1 MMIFLY
7 DLVLSVD
14 HGILALQWVILFLSR
29 KTLVEC
35 SHTIVV
41 TTVSFIARAVLLLF
55 NDNKLRQAE
64 KIVNKKPVE
73 KFIFNKK
80 RKGFQVK
87 QW

>member
-14 HGILALQWVILFLSR
+14 HGILALQWVILFLSG
-29 KTLVEC
+29 KTLDEC

-73 KFIFNKK
+73 KFIFSKK

>member
-14 HGILALQWVILFLSR
+14 HGILALQWVILFLSG
-29 KTLVEC
+29 KTLAEC

-64 KIVNKKPVE
+64 KIVNNKPVE